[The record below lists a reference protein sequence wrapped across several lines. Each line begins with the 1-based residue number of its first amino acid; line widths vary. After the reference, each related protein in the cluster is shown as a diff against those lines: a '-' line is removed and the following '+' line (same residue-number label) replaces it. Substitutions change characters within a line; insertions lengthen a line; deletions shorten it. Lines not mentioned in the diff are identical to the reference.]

1 MGEIMILTTLEAA
14 TAGWLVPALFS
25 LVAFFLYRILQQ
37 FDKLNATVL
46 DLNST
51 MLKIDKDLTGE
62 IITIK
67 AAQLTHTEQ
76 IRGLSEIYD
85 RIRVTENHVSVLQVK
100 CEKAMGV

>member
-1 MGEIMILTTLEAA
+1 MILTALESAI
-14 TAGWLVPALFS
+14 AGWLVPALFA

-46 DLNST
+46 DLNTT

-76 IRGLSEIYD
+76 IRGLSEVYD
-85 RIRVTENHVSVLQVK
+85 RLRITENNVSILQLK
-100 CEKAMGV
+100 YEKAMSKQ

>member
-1 MGEIMILTTLEAA
+1 MILNALESA
-14 TAGWLVPALFS
+14 TAGWLVPALFT

-67 AAQLTHTEQ
+67 AIQLAHTEQ
-76 IRGLSEIYD
+76 IRGLGEIYN
-85 RIRVTENHVSVLQVK
+85 RIRATETHVSVLQSK
-100 CEKAMGV
+100 CEKVIGKL